1 MTQRCHLAQS
11 FNPQKIPRY
20 LVRLHH
26 LFAPPSLS
34 FSLFPFLLLGHAAN
48 TSTHVHNLITS
59 GAYYHTIDLYLQR
72 QRRIGTGIF
81 TMSSRQ
87 LRRLQKQR
95 ELEQL
100 QAPTPAGN
108 DLEESE
114 DETPVQRVKPR
125 MFSGFAALGDQD
137 DEADD
142 DNDADDHDDENEA
155 KPTKTSSHPA
165 QGAVHPDTPKSSSK
179 KAKKKKKKGK
189 KHDASLASPS
199 PREKDTPTQAGPD
212 EIDEALRAL
221 DLSNKQAGTSTASQA
236 DTTRL
241 AAFERICELLRINTH
256 HLKVV
261 NEMRNLFGREAIAAA
276 MNEENEERAR
286 TQRPRNMPQHVDL
299 ETYLKGQPGKT
310 LPEVTLRRN
319 PFLPGKETW
328 PRAPTE
334 GLTMRQFKEGVV
346 DGVSM
351 PGTVEF
357 GFAHDE
363 KYNDLEQQFF
373 HLVQMFDPMRLVDLL
388 HRHPYHIST
397 LIQVSKVAK
406 QDQNS
411 ALSADL
417 CERALFT
424 FGRVAL
430 SSFRQKLEEG
440 KARLDFRRPENR
452 QFWLAGYHYL
462 KNLVMKG
469 TYRTALEW
477 AKLLFSMDPR
487 DPYGMIHFIHPMA
500 IRAHESKWFI
510 DFCDSEVLDNF
521 DTAQDYVRQTL
532 VLARL
537 QQKDAAGAKALLLEG
552 MERLPWLYNGLYQA
566 LNLDVP
572 KAIWGVQPRDGHEEL
587 FVQLYVHQTR
597 SLWDNAQATGL
608 LKEAGREAK
617 KPDFQTFGFPPV
629 VGRNI
634 ARFVYLDNTP
644 SLMGHVPGDLLSSS
658 PNWEFDPVPP
668 SREENIFSYD
678 SQKQPWLPPKRH
690 EIPGLEIPQD
700 GQALRRLLARV
711 RQGGA
716 PPEFEAILQE
726 AIAEATQAGEGDNGD
741 GEEDESGDGAA
752 DESRGVGPG
761 IFQVLMDLFSV
772 GRLGGGDGGEGDNEP
787 TIDHWN
793 LAESEMD
800 NRMPGAWGSDSE
812 DDDMPELIS
821 HDGDDE
827 DEMPALEPDP

>member
-1 MTQRCHLAQS
+1 
-11 FNPQKIPRY
+11 
-20 LVRLHH
+20 
-26 LFAPPSLS
+26 
-34 FSLFPFLLLGHAAN
+34 
-48 TSTHVHNLITS
+48 
-59 GAYYHTIDLYLQR
+59 
-72 QRRIGTGIF
+72 
-81 TMSSRQ
+81 MSSRQ

-100 QAPTPAGN
+100 QAPTPPSN
-108 DLEESE
+108 DSDESE
-114 DETPVQRVKPR
+114 DETPIRRAKPSV
-125 MFSGFAALGDQD
+125 FSGFAALGGQD
-137 DEADD
+137 DEADE
-142 DNDADDHDDENEA
+142 ADDDDHYHHDENEA
-155 KPTKTSSHPA
+155 QPSKTSSHPA
-165 QGAVHPDTPKSSSK
+165 QGAVRQETPGSSSK

-189 KHDASLASPS
+189 KVDSSLASAS
-199 PREKDTPTQAGPD
+199 SRKKDTPVQTSTD
-212 EIDEALRAL
+212 DIDEALRAL
-221 DLSNKQAGTSTASQA
+221 DLSNKEAGASTASQA
-236 DTTRL
+236 DIARS
-241 AAFERICELLRINTH
+241 AAFERICELLRTNTH

-276 MNEENEERAR
+276 MNEESEERAR
-286 TQRPRNMPQHVDL
+286 TQRPRNMPQHIDL

-319 PFLPGKETW
+319 PFLPGKDTW
-328 PRAPTE
+328 PRASTE
-334 GLTMRQFKEGVV
+334 GLTMRQFKERATE
-346 DGVSM
+346 DISM

-363 KYNDLEQQFF
+363 NYNNLEQQFF
-373 HLVQMFDPMRLVDLL
+373 QLVQMFDPMQLVGLL
-388 HRHPYHIST
+388 HHHPYHIST
-397 LIQVSKVAK
+397 LIQVSKIAK

-477 AKLLFSMDPR
+477 AKLLFSMDLR
-487 DPYGMIHFIHPMA
+487 DPYGMIHLIHPMA
-500 IRAHESKWFI
+500 IRAYESKWFI
-510 DFCDSEVLDNF
+510 DFCDSEALDNF

-537 QQKDAAGAKALLLEG
+537 QQKDVAGAKALLLEG

-587 FVQLYVHQTR
+587 FVELYIHQTR
-597 SLWDNAQATGL
+597 SLWENAQATGL

-644 SLMGHVPGDLLSSS
+644 SLMGRVPGDLLSTS

-668 SREENIFSYD
+668 LREENIFSYD
-678 SQKQPWLPPKRH
+678 SQQQPWLPPKRH
-690 EIPGLEIPQD
+690 GLRGVEIPQD

-716 PPEFEAILQE
+716 PPEFEAIIQE
-726 AIAEATQAGEGDNGD
+726 AIAEATQAGAGDDDD
-741 GEEDESGDGAA
+741 GEDEGEDEAA
-752 DESRGVGPG
+752 DEAREVGPG
-761 IFQVLMDLFSV
+761 IFQALMDLFSV
-772 GRLGGGDGGEGDNEP
+772 GRLGGGDGGEGDTEP
-787 TIDHWN
+787 IIDHWN
-793 LAESEMD
+793 LAESEMES
-800 NRMPGAWGSDSE
+800 RMPGAWGSDS

-821 HDGDDE
+821 HDGDHAARDARD
-827 DEMPALEPDP
+827 DEMPPPEPAP